1 MLVLS
6 LTPCVLQ
13 VSAAWEAVSLKGRA
27 FWERSG
33 RCLGRQRPS
42 RSPPALH
49 LPQAG
54 VPQVCK
60 AVQLP
65 APGGQDGKPVYPV
78 PGYQGD
84 NEVGTNRLSYL
95 HKVSETSSSGRVE
108 TSPTSGWSR
117 LSDCAWENLWCQITA
132 PLGVG
137 LAQQLALGLAH
148 SRLLFVEWINECYGC
163 DSIRNIMFVV
173 RKQFCVTL
181 S

>member
-13 VSAAWEAVSLKGRA
+13 VSAAWETVSLKGRA
-27 FWERSG
+27 FWQRSG
-33 RCLGRQRPS
+33 QCLGRQRQS

-60 AVQLP
+60 AVQLS
-65 APGGQDGKPVYPV
+65 APGGQNGKPVYPV

-95 HKVSETSSSGRVE
+95 HQVSETSSSGSGFRQGGDQPHIWLVPSLWLRLGE
-108 TSPTSGWSR
+108 SVMPDHGPTWGWIGPAAGTGP
-117 LSDCAWENLWCQITA
+117 DT
-132 PLGVG
+132 
-137 LAQQLALGLAH
+137 
-148 SRLLFVEWINECYGC
+148 
-163 DSIRNIMFVV
+163 
-173 RKQFCVTL
+173 
-181 S
+181 